1 MGSETMAVIRQEIE
15 ERMRA
20 LIDRLN
26 RVDQFRAY
34 YLRSQK

>member
-1 MGSETMAVIRQEIE
+1 MSSEAMAVIRQEID

-20 LIDRLN
+20 LIERLN